1 MKKIFNTRQAFG
13 VACSLGLALGL
24 AGTVM
29 ARPAAHDAIQL
40 KDAAGV
46 DIPAGST
53 AAYSSKQ
60 TCGTAGCHDYG
71 QIERHSSHAQ
81 LAANG
86 IDGWSAWNPTSKNGD
101 IKGCNYYAKQ
111 FTQTYG
117 HLGKWCGVSNRQQAR
132 LFDGVSATDSS
143 NWNPMTGQ
151 FKESINTN
159 APGTGKGFQFFDYTS
174 AANMALRTD
183 LTVAGLLQECN
194 ECHVG
199 GGAMEY
205 LPAGGTQFTSALL
218 ALNSRTS
225 LRSIT
230 TGTPNAG
237 APITA
242 DKFTT
247 FNYFRDTRD
256 LDRDGNKSD
265 MVYNDYAKTGVGEV
279 DCLMCHLEGY
289 NWEHRKDEIVK
300 AKHDTAR
307 AVGAGIATTN
317 ALQWAVDG
325 EAPDGY
331 GTTVGA
337 YNATKVAPVGG
348 VLKLTSA
355 FADGIKK
362 SPPSD
367 NCVACHMGTGYGIDD
382 DHDGH
387 ADGPSKVDVKK
398 RGDHWLNNTNWDV
411 HSSALECMD
420 CHNNSTNEGSRDAG
434 GNLIYDA
441 NGLTDSTGGKTGAV
455 KSSVGFVDLVDNN
468 TGAATPDGL
477 DDNNATKVYFTGP
490 DAGKL
495 GMCDPGHKSGSFTGV
510 WNAKDSNID
519 ATSCTTCHGK
529 PDGTYEAA
537 PYDRHNQYKGAV
549 NPFAKHA
556 AAGLT
561 ATNVQDPYDT
571 ATRPHTPGVANAT
584 HLDIISCTACHVR
597 KLEHYAGGALL
608 DATGTDSLGHMGD
621 HENKFTLRD
630 MNDNLTVLWYKGKI
644 MKSNVQ
650 GAYLWT
656 DNNAATSDANKDGM
670 EGGMDFLLPTHIA
683 QVNIASGRD
692 TGTNGA
698 SSLTDV
704 KHGVI
709 STGDISERQMDIMG
723 NLGLWP
729 QMNFMQQQF
738 VVEHGVSRAN
748 VAWGAKGCIDCHAPY
763 TEVGGVRT
771 AGGFY
776 NGAYKLKAK
785 EGTFEFSSG
794 FVNGYGEPA
803 GAGMVNPA
811 APHHDPMDPMAYGSQ
826 PNYMQVAPFYMVNNM
841 TGPTDFHPYLYERGT
856 KFNDSNKLL
865 RSLAV
870 DVTSS
875 YEAYGPRT
883 VRDIDRSEMLYE
895 NAFMKLKTAPSAG
908 FLANGFSVPG
918 GTITGAPIY
927 VPNAAQGDSNRG
939 YMIVVQ
945 TKDEGAADS
954 TAVKHVLMK
963 PMNNADGESVATLIG
978 QFSMM
983 WDGDPTPAATHTTP
997 YGFSLADAGS
1007 NRLSIIANAGKQIK
1021 IFDTIGRFGFGFAG
1035 YYVAADGMHY
1045 DPAAD
1050 AIYEQNP
1057 TIGTKGGAYAT
1068 RTAWVNYLDGIG
1080 APGAA
1085 VIATPAVA
1093 PPATNAAVAGTALTF
1108 TANTTGHV
1116 ASSTLYKWDM
1126 GNGMVF
1132 ETEKD
1137 ANGQPLTTHKHN
1149 NGTPTN
1155 TADDVTGLAGNASS
1169 VSYAYPVTGQ
1179 FTAQLFVMNSN
1190 GGGQTSDS
1198 AIVAVGSPVATPTW
1212 TAAWSDNSTPAVLT
1226 DDQMQLAGLPADWT
1240 KIYVVWDDGT
1250 KTNVTTG
1257 AGSATANI
1265 LHAYRLI
1272 AQRQVGGTHVFN
1284 PTIRVYNG
1292 TTLLG
1297 TRKVTV
1303 TTTP

>member
-1 MKKIFNTRQAFG
+1 MKKTLNTRLALG

-24 AGTVM
+24 SGSLQ
-29 ARPAAHDAIQL
+29 AALTTQHDAIVL
-40 KDAAGV
+40 KDHTGTP
-46 DIPAGST
+46 IPATGVGSDR
-53 AAYSSKQ
+53 AYSSKA
-60 TCGTAGCHDYG
+60 TCGTTGCHDYG

-81 LAANG
+81 LAANA
-86 IDGWSAWNPTSKNGD
+86 IDGWSAWSPTSKSND

-117 HLGKWCGVSNRQQAR
+117 HYGKWCGVSNRQQAR
-132 LFDGVSATDSS
+132 LFDGVSATDPS

-159 APGTGKGFQFFDYTS
+159 APGTGKGFQFFDYGST
-174 AANMALRTD
+174 ANMELRTD
-183 LTVAGLLQECN
+183 LTVAGMLQECN

-199 GGAMEY
+199 GGGMEY

-218 ALNSRTS
+218 AMKSRTS
-225 LRSIT
+225 LRDIT

-237 APITA
+237 DPITA
-242 DKFTT
+242 GKFTT

-256 LDRDGNKSD
+256 LDGDGNKSD

-289 NWEHRKDEIVK
+289 NWEHRKEMIEK

-307 AVGAGIATTN
+307 AVGAGIATPN

-325 EAPDGY
+325 EAPVGY
-331 GTTVGA
+331 GTTVAA
-337 YNATKVAPVGG
+337 YDATKTADVGG
-348 VLKLTSA
+348 SRALSAA

-362 SPPSD
+362 TPPSD

-382 DHDGH
+382 NNDGE

-398 RGDHWLNNTNWDV
+398 RGDHWLANTNWDV
-411 HSSALECMD
+411 HSAALECMD
-420 CHNNSTNEGSRDAG
+420 CHNNSTNEGSRDAS
-434 GNLIYDA
+434 GNLILDGD
-441 NGLTDSTGGKTGAV
+441 GLTDSTGGKTGAT

-468 TGAATPDGL
+468 TGASTPDGL

-510 WNAKDSNID
+510 WNAKDNNID
-519 ATSCTTCHGK
+519 ATACTSCHGY
-529 PDGTYEAA
+529 PDGTPGPRAA
-537 PYDRHNQYKGAV
+537 QYPLAE
-549 NPFAKHA
+549 NPLTAHA

-561 ATNVQDPYDT
+561 ATNVQDSWDT

-608 DATGTDSLGHMGD
+608 DATGSDSLGHLGD

-670 EGGMDFLLPTHIA
+670 EGGMDFLLPTDVTRI
-683 QVNIASGRD
+683 NIANGRVAA
-692 TGTNGA
+692 NGA
-698 SSLTDV
+698 TSLTEV

-723 NLGLWP
+723 DLGLWP
-729 QMNFMQQQF
+729 QINFMQQQF

-748 VAWGAKGCIDCHAPY
+748 VAWGAKGCKDCHAPY
-763 TEVGGVRT
+763 TEVAGERT

-776 NGAYKLKAK
+776 NGAYELKAK

-803 GAGMVNPA
+803 AAGQVNPA
-811 APHHDPMDPMAYGSQ
+811 APHHDPMDPLAYGSQ

-856 KFNDSNKLL
+856 KYNDANKLL

-895 NAFMKLKTAPSAG
+895 NAFMKLKTTAGAG
-908 FLANGFSVPG
+908 FEANGFSVSG

-927 VPNAAQGDSNRG
+927 VPNAAQGDSNKG

-945 TKDEGAADS
+945 TKDAGAPDS

-963 PMNNADGESVATLIG
+963 PMNNADGETVATLIG

-983 WDGDPTPAATHTTP
+983 WDGDSTAAATHTTP
-997 YGFSLADAGS
+997 YGFSLSDAGGG
-1007 NRLSIIANAGKQIK
+1007 RLSITADPGKQIK

-1035 YYVAADGMHY
+1035 YYVTPMGVQY

-1050 AIYEQNP
+1050 AIYESNP
-1057 TIGTKGGAYAT
+1057 IIATNGGGTYTT
-1068 RTAWVNYLDGIG
+1068 RDGWVGYLNSIG
-1080 APGAA
+1080 AAP
-1085 VIATPAVA
+1085 VATITAPAVE
-1093 PPATNAAVAGTALTF
+1093 PPASNPAVKGVAQAFATD
-1108 TANTTGHV
+1108 TTGHNPG
-1116 ASSTLYKWDM
+1116 TKYKWDL
-1126 GNGMVF
+1126 GNGTVC
-1132 ETEKD
+1132 T
-1137 ANGQPLTTHKHN
+1137 
-1149 NGTPTN
+1149 GTGTN
-1155 TADDVTGLAGNASS
+1155 MGYACTAPDDGNPVTPESWTVPAPASAAS
-1169 VSYAYPVTGQ
+1169 INYAYPATGL
-1179 FTAQLFVMNSN
+1179 FTAKLFVTAPA
-1190 GGGQTSDS
+1190 GGDTTNDS
-1198 AIVAVGSPVATPTW
+1198 VLVQVGNAVPTW
-1212 TAAWSDNSTPAVLT
+1212 TAVLDT
-1226 DDQMQLAGLPADWT
+1226 SFNPDRLVLAALPSNWT
-1240 KIYVVWDDGT
+1240 KIYVIWDDGT
-1250 KTNVTTG
+1250 KQNYITNPG
-1257 AGSATANI
+1257 AAAVNI
-1265 LHAYRLI
+1265 PHTYRKI
-1272 AQRQVGGTHVFN
+1272 AAKYVNGHYVYNT
-1284 PTIRVYNG
+1284 TIRIYNG

-1297 TRKVTV
+1297 TKVVPV
-1303 TTTP
+1303 TL